1 MTRTERR
8 ALQRKRRIFA
18 ARAVICL
25 VALLAVI
32 TLVLAVTTPTA
43 AEGEADAGSTKPPCV
58 SIIPEETEQAS
69 RDPAEYL
76 AKTLYGEARGCSTV
90 EQATVVWCV
99 LNRVDDESGL
109 WPDDIIGVVK
119 QRLLAHI
126 LCVRHIVQQRVGQ
139 PQQLIGISVHQPP
152 GQRLPV
158 LSFHGPPSLPCGL
171 ERVHLEY
178 TWAKPNVTKP
188 PAEAGGFSSQL
199 WFFSRHQAADSCQ
212 AAVFSV
218 V

>member
-43 AEGEADAGSTKPPCV
+43 AEGEADAGSTKPPRV
-58 SIIPEETEQAS
+58 SITQEETEQAS

-90 EQATVVWCV
+90 EQAAVVWCV

-109 WPDDIIGVVK
+109 WPDDIIGVVT
-119 QRLLAHI
+119 QPNQFYGYDPDLLAVVEDVLARWEMEDI
-126 LCVRHIVQQRVGQ
+126 CLGDVGRV
-139 PQQLIGISVHQPP
+139 
-152 GQRLPV
+152 LPEEYLYFTGDGRV
-158 LSFHGPPSLPCGL
+158 NSFRDQYQGGNTWDWSL
-171 ERVHLEY
+171 
-178 TWAKPNVTKP
+178 
-188 PAEAGGFSSQL
+188 
-199 WFFSRHQAADSCQ
+199 DSPYEE
-212 AAVFSV
+212 
-218 V
+218 

>member
-90 EQATVVWCV
+90 EQAAVVWCV

-109 WPDDIIGVVK
+109 WPDDIIGVVT
-119 QRLLAHI
+119 QPNQFYGYDPDHPILPELLAVAEDVLARWEMEDI
-126 LCVRHIVQQRVGQ
+126 CLGDVGRAFRRSTCTSPATGSTTISRPSGRAERPGAGSCGTRMRDERHGKRTI
-139 PQQLIGISVHQPP
+139 
-152 GQRLPV
+152 
-158 LSFHGPPSLPCGL
+158 
-171 ERVHLEY
+171 
-178 TWAKPNVTKP
+178 
-188 PAEAGGFSSQL
+188 
-199 WFFSRHQAADSCQ
+199 
-212 AAVFSV
+212 
-218 V
+218 